1 MVDGSAGGRTAGA
14 RGIFKRRNPVIR
26 KAVNFLAVLLAVSA
40 VTAKAQDAGTVSP
53 SIPAAA
59 RSQVECSGFV
69 SGVPLARDWFV
80 SGGADNDFQ
89 SLVRQFVQGDSIYV
103 SPRSRGGE
111 ISAGAEYRVVR
122 PARELFRM
130 THYQGQEREL
140 KRLGVPYADVARV
153 TVTQV
158 NSEGAVAKVV
168 SSCEPIVPGDILM
181 PFEPRAIPGYTD
193 TKPLDLFSLPDKYK
207 VQGRIAASRD
217 NFGSIGRESII
228 YVDFGEMQ
236 GTLPGRRLRIYK
248 VSSSKGAASKT
259 AQQTPPETVGEAIV
273 LSVETKSCVAIVI
286 SSYREISAGDYV
298 ELE

>member
-1 MVDGSAGGRTAGA
+1 M
-14 RGIFKRRNPVIR
+14 
-26 KAVNFLAVLLAVSA
+26 
-40 VTAKAQDAGTVSP
+40 
-53 SIPAAA
+53 
-59 RSQVECSGFV
+59 
-69 SGVPLARDWFV
+69 ARDWFV
-80 SGGADNDFQ
+80 SGGADDDFQ

-122 PARELFRM
+122 PAKEVFRM
-130 THYQGQEREL
+130 THYQSQEREL
-140 KRLGVPYADVARV
+140 KRLGIPYADIAKV
-153 TVTQV
+153 TVTHV

-168 SSCEPIVPGDILM
+168 SSCEPIIPGDILV
-181 PFEPRAIPGYTD
+181 PFEPRAIPEYSAS
-193 TKPLDLFSLPDKYK
+193 KPLDLFSFPDKYK

-217 NFGSIGRESII
+217 NFGSIGRETII

-248 VSSSKGAASKT
+248 VSPVKGTGSKAT
-259 AQQTPPETVGEAIV
+259 QQKPPETVGEAIV
-273 LSVETKSCVAIVI
+273 LSVDTKSCVAIVI

>member
-1 MVDGSAGGRTAGA
+1 V
-14 RGIFKRRNPVIR
+14 NR
-26 KAVNFLAVLLAVSA
+26 KAVTLLAVLLAVSA
-40 VTAKAQDAGTVSP
+40 VTAEAQQSGPASP
-53 SIPAAA
+53 SIPAAV
-59 RSQVECSGFV
+59 RSQLECSGFV
-69 SGVPLARDWFV
+69 SGAPLARDWFV
-80 SGGADNDFQ
+80 AGGADDDFQ

-111 ISAGAEYRVVR
+111 IAAGDEYRVVR

-130 THYQGQEREL
+130 THYQGQGREL
-140 KRLGVPYADVARV
+140 KRLGIPYSDIAKVKV
-153 TVTQV
+153 THV

-168 SSCEPIVPGDILM
+168 SSCEPIVPGDILV
-181 PFEPRAIPGYTD
+181 PFEPRAIPQYTV
-193 TKPLDLFSLPDKYK
+193 TKPLDLFILPDKYK
-207 VQGRIAASRD
+207 VQGRITASRD
-217 NFGSIGRESII
+217 NFGNIGREIII

-248 VSSSKGAASKT
+248 LSSPKGTGSKT
-259 AQQTPPETVGEAIV
+259 TQQAPPETVGEAIV